1 MDTENYTSVANDNYE
16 IFTIQLPYFLGD
28 CVKTYDTGRFIFRG
42 QVSGYTI
49 TDDGIIV
56 HVSEHNT
63 HKTYGFLPAEIQFD
77 NDYEVKDNGNSNES
91 SSEECN

>member
-1 MDTENYTSVANDNYE
+1 MVTDFSYYTS
-16 IFTIQLPYFLGD
+16 TIDKYNGFFIELPYFLGD

-42 QVSGYTI
+42 QVVGYTI

-63 HKTYGFLPAEIQFD
+63 NKTYGFLLAEIQPD

-91 SSEECN
+91 TS

>member
-1 MDTENYTSVANDNYE
+1 MGYDGLLIE
-16 IFTIQLPYFLGD
+16 LPYFLGD

-42 QVSGYTI
+42 QVVGYTI

-63 HKTYGFLPAEIQFD
+63 KKTYGFLPAEIQPD
-77 NDYEVKDNGNSNES
+77 NDYEVKEDGNSNEFAS
-91 SSEECN
+91 KKCN